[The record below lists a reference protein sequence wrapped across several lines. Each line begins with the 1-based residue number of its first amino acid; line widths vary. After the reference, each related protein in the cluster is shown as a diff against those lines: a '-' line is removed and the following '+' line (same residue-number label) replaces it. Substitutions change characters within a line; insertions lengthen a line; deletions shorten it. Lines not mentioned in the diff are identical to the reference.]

1 MAALRKSRADRE
13 AVEARIRA
21 ALDALRPL
29 LRVNAPVVELV
40 EYEETRGLAVLR
52 VDGHCPGCDM
62 SAASLMEGIEAHL
75 RMRVPEVREVRAA
88 GSHT

>member
-1 MAALRKSRADRE
+1 MAALGKSRDGRA

-29 LRVNAPVVELV
+29 LRVNAPVAELL
-40 EYEETRGLAVLR
+40 EYQPDRGLAVLR
-52 VDGHCPGCDM
+52 VGGRCPGCDM
-62 SAASLMEGIEAHL
+62 SAAMLIEGIEAHL

-88 GSHT
+88 DSHT